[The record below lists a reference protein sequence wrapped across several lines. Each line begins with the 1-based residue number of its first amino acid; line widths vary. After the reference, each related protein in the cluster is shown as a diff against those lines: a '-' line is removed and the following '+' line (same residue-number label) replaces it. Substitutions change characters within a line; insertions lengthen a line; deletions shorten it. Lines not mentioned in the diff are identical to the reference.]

1 MYAHFGWTSVPG
13 TGPLNRDRWA
23 SSFSRNIRG
32 PSYSL
37 QATPHSLTEHEKFYE
52 FQIDA
57 PGVTPSDI
65 ELTVT
70 EKMFELSLHTPGGIP
85 TGFEVGI
92 RERSTLTRSYRGDF
106 RAAVDVNRVE
116 ATLTEG
122 VLSIHF
128 AKVPEIE
135 PQKIRIEVSG

>member
-13 TGPLNRDRWA
+13 TGPLNLERWA

-32 PSYSL
+32 PSYSR
-37 QATPHSLTEHEKFYE
+37 QATPHSLIEHEEFYA

-70 EKMFELSLHTPGGIP
+70 EKMFELSLRTPGGIP
-85 TGFEVGI
+85 SGFEVGI

-135 PQKIRIEVSG
+135 PQKIRIEVSS